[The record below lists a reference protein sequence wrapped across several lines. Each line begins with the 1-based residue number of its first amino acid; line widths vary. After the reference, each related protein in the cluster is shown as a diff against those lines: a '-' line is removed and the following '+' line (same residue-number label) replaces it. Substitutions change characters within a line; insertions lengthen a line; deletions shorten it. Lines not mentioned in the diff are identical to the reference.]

1 MHHSYMRA
9 RYLDLMVCG
18 ENPGEWHNVFVC
30 IPHESVDT
38 DIGRTFALM
47 KPIDCGV
54 ADTGTAQSIINMRR
68 CRWRRATTDT
78 L

>member
-1 MHHSYMRA
+1 MHQSYMQA
-9 RYLDLMVCG
+9 RYLDLTVCG
-18 ENPGEWHNVFVC
+18 EVPGDRHNVFAY

-38 DIGRTFALM
+38 GTGRTFALM
-47 KPIDCGV
+47 KLIDCGV
-54 ADTGTAQSIINMRR
+54 ADTGTAQSIIDMRR